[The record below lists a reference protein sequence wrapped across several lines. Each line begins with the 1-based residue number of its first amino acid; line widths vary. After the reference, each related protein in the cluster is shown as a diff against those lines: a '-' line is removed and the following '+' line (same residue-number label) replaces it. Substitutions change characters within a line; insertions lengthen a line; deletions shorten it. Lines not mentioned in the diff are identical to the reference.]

1 MKEALLLA
9 NSIPSKKTTSRPTPV
24 RDDMRWAAEAT
35 NLVRIS
41 RSTGTNL
48 RIIVNSRSKSFE
60 RLEQKQGT
68 EMQVYIS
75 GESPEIKTE
84 LWQKTELKERKII

>member
-1 MKEALLLA
+1 MKEAELLA

-41 RSTGTNL
+41 RSTGTNTVSEDL
-48 RIIVNSRSKSFE
+48 HYQMVE
-60 RLEQKQGT
+60 
-68 EMQVYIS
+68 YITQTFLS
-75 GESPEIKTE
+75 T
-84 LWQKTELKERKII
+84 KIRNLLNL

>member
-1 MKEALLLA
+1 MQIQFLRRRQHRALL
-9 NSIPSKKTTSRPTPV
+9 PSGCNRK
-24 RDDMRWAAEAT
+24 
-35 NLVRIS
+35 VRIS

-75 GESPEIKTE
+75 GESPDGKRNME
-84 LWQKTELKERKII
+84 

>member
-1 MKEALLLA
+1 MDNTLGYELRRVRF
-9 NSIPSKKTTSRPTPV
+9 PSGCNR
-24 RDDMRWAAEAT
+24 M
-35 NLVRIS
+35 VRIS
-41 RSTGTNL
+41 RSTRTNL

-75 GESPEIKTE
+75 GESPDGKRSFRVDAEVGESGLTVNQFVK
-84 LWQKTELKERKII
+84 

>member
-1 MKEALLLA
+1 MVITEDCLSSYGSSILPRVAKLSLLRSSVMVECDIHFRL
-9 NSIPSKKTTSRPTPV
+9 
-24 RDDMRWAAEAT
+24 WLE
-35 NLVRIS
+35 
-41 RSTGTNL
+41 STGQGPSL

-75 GESPEIKTE
+75 GESPDGKRNME
-84 LWQKTELKERKII
+84 